1 MNPIWAML
9 HNEKTNR
16 YHPILFHERPL
27 PGPYSLDKPVRH
39 KSRGHHIEGFDTR
52 EQALANIEDHL
63 KTTPGRKCLAKDFYW
78 DGEDMPAMVVFFI
91 ETNGE
96 LQVAF

>member
-39 KSRGHHIEGFDTR
+39 KSQDT
-52 EQALANIEDHL
+52 
-63 KTTPGRKCLAKDFYW
+63 T
-78 DGEDMPAMVVFFI
+78 
-91 ETNGE
+91 
-96 LQVAF
+96 